1 MALNVIDVSTLTVA
15 GTSIGLSS
23 ASPTKAVSFA
33 AGARQC
39 LIVVEDAPVYM
50 RSDGDAA
57 TSADILLNVGDVL
70 PILGDNMNQVC
81 DNLRF
86 IRKTSTSATLKIIWY
101 NREAVLTERIIRGSM
116 RMLTESGTPLEVAE
130 DAAHTSG
137 DKGILVL
144 AVRWD
149 AGTAL
154 AGTDGDYAP
163 LQVDQSGGLRLGKPI
178 FGNPTVLS
186 CNNSTARW
194 IKGSTSPLDQKGSTG
209 WLAHLFGGVQT
220 GDDWARVNIPVDEL
234 LLTKFTPATL
244 PTQWTYYMDAN
255 DYMGVNMVIW
265 VHDPANF
272 ENRAEITQDAQDVES
287 AAAWNQH
294 ILATS
299 NHFFY
304 YGEITGT
311 PDTTPIQGTHYT
323 LAQFQADSIFKTYT
337 IYRITLEFGWGAA
350 GNTFGN
356 AYVAD
361 VELNGITIPMKPENN
376 SHKRT
381 VLATKTV
388 VGGVSSAN
396 DVVSESIDPG
406 TDWDFDF
413 GGIGYI
419 TKAVLNIA
427 TTGLTPLMTLF
438 LYTTPPTC
446 NLKDNV
452 ANTQPVAADVPFFI
466 GQIDFPAMTSKG
478 TGLSYTVATP
488 GTTGNLPLSFDSP
501 KLYGVLVDG
510 TGSTLGN
517 VLCSIKLTADME
529 DN

>member
-1 MALNVIDVSTLTVA
+1 MSLNTVDVSSLTVA

-23 ASPTKAVSFA
+23 ASPTKAVAFA
-33 AGARQC
+33 AGARQA

-57 TSADILLNVGDVL
+57 TSADILLNVGDAV
-70 PILGDNMNQVC
+70 PMLGDNMNQVLN
-81 DNLRF
+81 NLRF

-116 RMLTESGTPLEVAE
+116 RLISDSGEALTKVE
-130 DAAHTSG
+130 DSAHVSG
-137 DKGILVL
+137 DSGVMVL

-149 AGTAL
+149 AGTSL

-194 IKGSTSPLDQKGSTG
+194 IRGSTSPLDQKGSTG

-220 GDDWARVNIPVDEL
+220 GDDWARASISVDEL
-234 LLTKFTPATL
+234 PLTSFTPATL

-255 DYMGVNMVIW
+255 DYMGVSIVLW

-272 ENRAEITQDAQDVES
+272 ENRAEITQDAGDVES
-287 AAAWNQH
+287 AAAWNNH
-294 ILATS
+294 ILADA

-311 PDTTPIQGTHYT
+311 PDTTPTQGTHYT
-323 LAQFQADSIFKTYT
+323 LAQFKADSIFKTYT

-361 VELNGITIPMKPENN
+361 VELNGIVIPMKPETNN
-376 SHKRT
+376 HKRT
-381 VLATKTV
+381 VIATKTI

-396 DVVSESIDPG
+396 DVVSESISPG

-413 GGIGYI
+413 GGVGYI
-419 TKAVLNIA
+419 SKVVLDIA
-427 TTGLTPLMTLF
+427 TSGLTPLMAVQF
-438 LYTTPPTC
+438 YTTPPTC
-446 NLKDNV
+446 NLNDNV
-452 ANTQPVAADVPFFI
+452 ANTAPVTADVPYFV
-466 GQIDFPAMTSKG
+466 GEVALPAMSSRG
-478 TGLSYTVATP
+478 TGHSFTVATP
-488 GTTGNLPLSFDSP
+488 GTPGGLVLSFDSP
-501 KLYGVLVDG
+501 KLYAVLIDG

-517 VLCSIKLTADME
+517 VLATLKVTADME